1 MNLEQIRTFLTDRR
15 RVIKYLF
22 VGGLGFLVDNT
33 VIYFLV
39 DIASIKV
46 TFSKIVSA
54 EAAII
59 SNFLIND
66 LWTFSEHKPD
76 SRITRFLKSNS
87 IRVLGVIIA
96 LLVLKILYEGFGINL
111 LIANSIGIFVGF
123 TSNYILESI
132 YTWKTHEKIE

>member
-1 MNLEQIRTFLTDRR
+1 MNIEQIRTFLTDRR
-15 RVIKYLF
+15 RVIQYMF

-39 DIASIKV
+39 DIASINV

-76 SRITRFLKSNS
+76 SRITRFLKSNG

-96 LLVLKILYEGFGINL
+96 LVVLKILYEGFNVNL
-111 LIANSIGIFVGF
+111 LVANSIGIFLGF
-123 TSNYILESI
+123 ASNYILESL
-132 YTWKTHEKIE
+132 YTWKTHKKIE

>member
-1 MNLEQIRTFLTDRR
+1 MNLEHIRDFLIDRG
-15 RVIKYLF
+15 RVIQYMF

-39 DIASIKV
+39 DIASINV
-46 TFSKIVSA
+46 TVSKIVSA

-66 LWTFSEHKPD
+66 LWTFSEHNSS
-76 SRITRFLKSNS
+76 SRLRRFLKSNS

-96 LLVLKILYEGFGINL
+96 LLVLKLLYEGFNVNL
-111 LIANSIGIFVGF
+111 LIANSIGIFLGF
-123 TSNYILESI
+123 TSNYILESL